1 MEEKLQLSNKNQ
13 RFFISFEASIAK
25 KQNNSISGFLD
36 LFWKTWSLIFFLEK
50 NRTFSVEKKSGS
62 EPNFSPMKFFFE
74 FSSNL
79 SKNKVTQSIQ
89 SFGFHHKLS
98 SFEFGAF
105 NIGKGKVVFSKT
117 HSFCS
122 YKHIFVEFL
131 VSWSQGKSSLSVS
144 LELGSTRALDF
155 RLVRQLQF

>member
-1 MEEKLQLSNKNQ
+1 MYLSKKSYSLSLW
-13 RFFISFEASIAK
+13 RKSFSSATKIRGFFSFEASIAK

-50 NRTFSVEKKSGS
+50 NRTPEIFFGKIELFRSKKNLGQKQIFHRWS
-62 EPNFSPMKFFFE
+62 FFE

-98 SFEFGAF
+98 SFVIGAF
-105 NIGKGKVVFSKT
+105 NICKGKVVISKT

-122 YKHIFVEFL
+122 YKHLFVELL
-131 VSWSQGKSSLSVS
+131 VSSI
-144 LELGSTRALDF
+144 
-155 RLVRQLQF
+155 